1 MLEKM
6 NPWWEEK
13 NWESLDADLKKFNTF
28 KIKWLPLWIK
38 DISLKPPS
46 LNFVL
51 GPRQVGKTTGIKL
64 LIKQLIEKGEDPKLL
79 AYINCDLLASFKE
92 LRSIMEK
99 MKGYKLIVLDEVTS
113 IEYWWKV
120 VKGLIDLG
128 QFTDSTLIVSGSSS
142 LRVEKF
148 MEAFSGRRG
157 YGKDVVV
164 LPLSFKEFVEV
175 KKYKKSEL
183 FSAFEHYLKSGGYPR
198 SINEDQTFLQ
208 DFISSIEKEFARV
221 GKSYKLGREIIY
233 QIILKAPSALGYNTI
248 GNSIGVSH
256 VTVREYL
263 EIMEDMFL
271 LKIAHLKDG
280 DKINFRKE
288 KKIFLRDPFMLQA
301 FSTIFGIEPRKEIIY
316 EWVIQEHI
324 FRKFGEIFYWKNK
337 FEIDCI
343 AKNLKVEVKAGKAHE
358 RYPKNVIV
366 LDEEE
371 IPKFLIKL

>member
-1 MLEKM
+1 
-6 NPWWEEK
+6 
-13 NWESLDADLKKFNTF
+13 KFNTF

-38 DISLKPPS
+38 DISLKPFS

-157 YGKDVVV
+157 HGKDVVV

-183 FSAFEHYLKSGGYPR
+183 FSAFERYLKIGGYPR

-208 DFISSIEKEFARV
+208 DFISSFEKEFARV

-271 LKIAHLKDG
+271 LKIAHLKEG

-301 FSTIFGIEPRKEIIY
+301 FSTIFGIEPKKEVIY
-316 EWVIQEHI
+316 EWVVQEHI
-324 FRKFGEIFYWKNK
+324 YRKFGEIFYWKNK